1 MAQAVFLFAFD
12 ELNRIF
18 KILVL
23 QAAGIAPKMTDE
35 RSLFLLKISL
45 EH

>member
-23 QAAGIAPKMTDE
+23 QAAGIAPKMTNE
-35 RSLFLLKISL
+35 RRRLLLPIGI
-45 EH
+45 